1 MKSVFSNAEIEGD
14 ISRDR
19 DVVDGQD
26 EMLESESLLI
36 TEGKSDKLPLCSSLD

>member
-1 MKSVFSNAEIEGD
+1 MKSVFSNAEIEREM
-14 ISRDR
+14 SCER
-19 DVVDGQD
+19 DVVAAQE